1 MPKQQK
7 NLVKIEVMNSL
18 QELTLEELDNVLG
31 ADSGIIH
38 FI

>member
-1 MPKQQK
+1 MAKKQM
-7 NLVKIEVMNSL
+7 NLVEIEVMKSL